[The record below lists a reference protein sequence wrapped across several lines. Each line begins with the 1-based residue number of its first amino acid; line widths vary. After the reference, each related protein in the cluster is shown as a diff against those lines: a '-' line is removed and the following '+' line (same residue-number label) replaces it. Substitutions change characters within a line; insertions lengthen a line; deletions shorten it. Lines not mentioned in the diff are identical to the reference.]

1 MGSIQIQE
9 ILLETANY
17 LGRAMLMIRNIL
29 DPDCI
34 VLCGGLTKN
43 GPLFFDGVAHSMQMR
58 QMRQAGRHVTLRL
71 GTRGDYGTAI
81 GAAHIISYNG
91 WRVPRLEHYY

>member
-1 MGSIQIQE
+1 
-9 ILLETANY
+9 
-17 LGRAMLMIRNIL
+17 
-29 DPDCI
+29 
-34 VLCGGLTKN
+34 
-43 GPLFFDGVAHSMQMR
+43 MR

-91 WRVPRLEHYY
+91 WRVPRLEQLLLIPADQTRGGIFAKMRP